1 VNHEKYVGEPYCNDL
16 EFDTTIIRSD
26 PKEPLVSFLVRRKR
40 RNRPI
45 GNDVQRAR
53 LSDPVFAGRSRG
65 PDFHSIIMSDINIE
79 CQGPTCPAASTF
91 ASRTAA
97 NGCRRGHE
105 APKPKS
111 SGQRPGPLLP
121 CSQRAQHP
129 HALCDIYGP
138 PTKPGSICRQNLGQ
152 VSFLAESERMRAVAG
167 VALSPGRLSPAE
179 DALRFV
185 FAGPDLDCRC
195 ATPREREGAWTFL
208 VAVRDLARIAG
219 CCFADL
225 VCARRRLREGK
236 GLRRRYHH
244 QQSGEAHDLNRP
256 PREPGESPLR
266 EYGSC
271 NGQGRGDFESPT
283 SASRRHHHANGQC
296 RPGVVVIEH

>member
-1 VNHEKYVGEPYCNDL
+1 MMCNA
-16 EFDTTIIRSD
+16 
-26 PKEPLVSFLVRRKR
+26 
-40 RNRPI
+40 
-45 GNDVQRAR
+45 AR

-65 PDFHSIIMSDINIE
+65 LDFHSIIMSDINIE

-121 CSQRAQHP
+121 CSQKAQHP

-167 VALSPGRLSPAE
+167 VALFPGRLSPAE

-185 FAGPDLDCRC
+185 FAGPDLDCRF
-195 ATPREREGAWTFL
+195 ATPREPEDAGTFL
-208 VAVRDLARIAG
+208 VAVRDQRGSLVAVLRTSSALAAG
-219 CCFADL
+219 C
-225 VCARRRLREGK
+225 VRARACGVATTTSK
-236 GLRRRYHH
+236 
-244 QQSGEAHDLNRP
+244 AVRP
-256 PREPGESPLR
+256 
-266 EYGSC
+266 
-271 NGQGRGDFESPT
+271 T
-283 SASRRHHHANGQC
+283 T
-296 RPGVVVIEH
+296 